1 MNSYCATIWLSKVTV
16 TKFHPPL
23 DNIVWRSRSINEE
36 QIVMSNSI
44 VYEVFLIILLFV
56 KSYYS
61 FHTEFLEDFNVL
73 IWVMPISLILVSL
86 FDWSHESHE
95 LPRNNP
101 IKIAIFNSFVQL
113 VFLDIECFEF
123 IPVELNSVL

>member
-1 MNSYCATIWLSKVTV
+1 
-16 TKFHPPL
+16 
-23 DNIVWRSRSINEE
+23 
-36 QIVMSNSI
+36 MSNSI